1 MRSHL
6 LLRSGLIWHCTPL
19 LCLPTPVKQYS
30 AQLERNYASSAVQPF
45 YPVLYVDAVN
55 EHENPAAT
63 HFFPTGLPLPASR
76 SLLPHA
82 PAIHLNNSMRLL
94 KQDED
99 GGLTITSFHENELPP
114 YAILSHTWGGD
125 TDEVIFADLVGS
137 SNKAKHGYM
146 KKPGYKK
153 IRLCGKQAHRDEL
166 LYFWV
171 DTCCIDKSDTAELS
185 DSLRS
190 MFSWYQKAAKCYV
203 YLADVSTKKRKAA
216 SNLGDYTWEPS
227 LRSCRW
233 FTRGWTLQ
241 ELLAPSTVEF
251 FSEDWERLGDRIS
264 LKSLIYKITSIPY
277 EVLEGAPLHQFSVE
291 ERYRWRQNRV
301 TKVKED
307 AAYSMSGIFG
317 VDMAPNYGE
326 GEKQA
331 LKRLD
336 TLIQEQKGC
345 LRDLH
350 TTDPC
355 QDKKRIEKT
364 KGGLL
369 AGSYHWILD
378 NTTFQ
383 QWQQD
388 SQSRLLWVKG
398 DPGKGKTMLLC
409 GIIDELQKAL
419 PKAALIA
426 YFFCQATDLRINNAT
441 AVLRGLLYMLVSQQT
456 SLITHIL
463 KKYGHAGKALFD
475 DANAWIALTEIFVDM
490 LPDLQLSTTYLAVDA
505 LDECVLDLPKLLNFI
520 AKHSSASS
528 RIKWIVTSRNLPNIK
543 EQLEQAGHEIRLS
556 LELNADSVSAAVNI
570 FIQYKVSQLAHQKK
584 YDKQTQDEIFAG
596 LKMGANGTF
605 LWVALV
611 CQDLENTRKWNA
623 LKKLQ
628 SFPPGLGPLYERM
641 MQQISVS
648 DDAELCKQILALEAL
663 VYRPITLDELVAL
676 IEPLRDAADEDVRE
690 IISLCGS
697 FLTLREDT
705 VYFVHQSAK
714 DFLLEKA
721 CGDIFPSGAEEVHWV
736 ILTQSLAILSSTLH
750 KDMYDLK
757 APGIPIENV
766 IRPDPDPLAA
776 SRYSCVFWID
786 HLHDSKP
793 TSFTNSDRDLP
804 ITSIIDGFIRQK
816 YLYWLEALSL
826 SKSVGKGVV
835 SIANLRL
842 LVQVWHI
849 IDMYL
854 CRISCIS

>member
-1 MRSHL
+1 
-6 LLRSGLIWHCTPL
+6 
-19 LCLPTPVKQYS
+19 VKQHS
-30 AQLERNYASSAVQPF
+30 AQLERTYASGAVQPF
-45 YPVLYVDAVN
+45 YPVLYVAAVS

-63 HFFPTGLPLPASR
+63 HFLPTRLPLPASR
-76 SLLPHA
+76 SLLLHA
-82 PAIHLNNSMRLL
+82 PTIRLNNVMRLL

-99 GGLTITSFHENELPP
+99 GELTITSFHENELPP

-125 TDEVIFADLVGS
+125 TEEVIFADLVE
-137 SNKAKHGYM
+137 SNNKVKHGYRN
-146 KKPGYKK
+146 KPGYKK
-153 IRLCGKQAHRDEL
+153 IRLCGEQAQQDEL

-190 MFSWYQKAAKCYV
+190 MFRWYQKATKCYV
-203 YLADVSTKKRKAA
+203 YLADVSTKKHKAT
-216 SNLGDYTWEPS
+216 SNLGDNTWEPS
-227 LRSCRW
+227 LRSSRW

-241 ELLAPSTVEF
+241 ELLAPTTVDF

-277 EVLEGAPLHQFSVE
+277 EVLEGASLHQFSVE

-326 GEKQA
+326 GAEQA
-331 LKRLD
+331 FRRLH
-336 TLIQEQKGC
+336 TLIQEQKEHRWKRDEC
-345 LRDLH
+345 LRDLRA
-350 TTDPC
+350 TDPC
-355 QDKKRIEKT
+355 NDKKRIEQT

-369 AGSYHWILD
+369 ADSYRWIFD
-378 NTTFQ
+378 NTMFR
-383 QWQQD
+383 QWQHD
-388 SQSRLLWVKG
+388 PHSRLLWVKG
-398 DPGKGKTMLLC
+398 NPGKGKTMLLC

-456 SLITHIL
+456 SLITHIR
-463 KKYGHAGKALFD
+463 KKYDHAGKALFE
-475 DANAWIALTEIFVDM
+475 DANAWVALTEIFSDM
-490 LPDLQLSTTYLAVDA
+490 LPDLQLSTTYLIVDA
-505 LDECVLDLPKLLNFI
+505 LDECVVDLPKLLSFI
-520 AKHSSASS
+520 AEQSSASS
-528 RIKWIVTSRNLPNIK
+528 RMKWIVSSRNLPGIE
-543 EQLEQAGHEIRLS
+543 EQLEQAGHKIRLS
-556 LELNADSVSAAVNI
+556 LELNAESVSAAVSI
-570 FIQYKVSQLAHQKK
+570 FIQHKVSQLAHKKK
-584 YDKQTQDEIFAG
+584 YDKQTQDAVFAR
-596 LKMGANGTF
+596 LTLGADGTF

-611 CQDLENTRKWNA
+611 CQDLEMTKKWNA
-623 LKKLQ
+623 LKKLE

-676 IEPLRDAADEDVRE
+676 IEPLRDAVDEDVRE

-714 DFLLEKA
+714 DFLLEKT
-721 CGDIFPSGAEEVHWV
+721 CGDVFSSGAEVVHRE
-736 ILTQSLAILSSTLH
+736 IFTKSLAILSSTLH
-750 KDMYDLK
+750 RDMYGLK
-757 APGIPIENV
+757 ALGIPIENV

-776 SRYSCVFWID
+776 SGYPCVYWID
-786 HLHDSKP
+786 HLYDSKP
-793 TSFTNSDRDLP
+793 TSVTNSGCDLP
-804 ITSIIDGFIRQK
+804 ITGVIDTFLRKK
-816 YLYWLEALSL
+816 YLYWLEGLSL
-826 SKSVGKGVV
+826 FKSVGKGLL
-835 SIANLRL
+835 SIAKLRS
-842 LVQVWHI
+842 LVQVWHTI
-849 IDMYL
+849 NAYL
-854 CRISCIS
+854 YNTSLVF

>member
-1 MRSHL
+1 
-6 LLRSGLIWHCTPL
+6 
-19 LCLPTPVKQYS
+19 
-30 AQLERNYASSAVQPF
+30 
-45 YPVLYVDAVN
+45 
-55 EHENPAAT
+55 
-63 HFFPTGLPLPASR
+63 
-76 SLLPHA
+76 
-82 PAIHLNNSMRLL
+82 MRLL

-99 GGLTITSFHENELPP
+99 GELTITSFHENELPP

-125 TDEVIFADLVGS
+125 TDEVIFADLLES
-137 SNKAKHGYM
+137 NNKAKHGYR

-190 MFSWYQKAAKCYV
+190 MFRWYQKATKCYV
-203 YLADVSTKKRKAA
+203 YLADVSTKKRKAT

-227 LRSCRW
+227 LRSSRW

-264 LKSLIYKITSIPY
+264 LKSLIHKITSIPH

-291 ERYRWRQNRV
+291 ERYRWRQNRH

-307 AAYSMSGIFG
+307 AAYSMSGIFD

-326 GEKQA
+326 GPEQA
-331 LKRLD
+331 FRRLH
-336 TLIQEQKGC
+336 TLIQEQKEHRWKRDEC
-345 LRDLH
+345 LRDLRA
-350 TTDPC
+350 TDPC
-355 QDKKRIEKT
+355 NDKKRIEET

-369 AGSYHWILD
+369 ADSYHWILD
-378 NTTFQ
+378 NTTFR
-383 QWQQD
+383 QWQHD
-388 SQSRLLWVKG
+388 PHGRLLWIKG
-398 DPGKGKTMLLC
+398 NPGKGKTMLLC

-456 SLITHIL
+456 SLITHIR
-463 KKYGHAGKALFD
+463 KKYDHVGKALFE
-475 DANAWIALTEIFVDM
+475 DANAWVALTEIFSDM
-490 LPDLQLSTTYLAVDA
+490 LPDLQLSTTYLIVDA
-505 LDECVLDLPKLLNFI
+505 LDECVVDLPKLLSFI
-520 AKHSSASS
+520 AEQSSASS
-528 RIKWIVTSRNLPNIK
+528 RIKWIVSSRNLPGIE
-543 EQLEQAGHEIRLS
+543 EQLEQAGHKIRLS
-556 LELNADSVSAAVNI
+556 LELNAESVSAAVSI
-570 FIQYKVSQLAHQKK
+570 FIQHKVSQLAHKKK
-584 YDKQTQDEIFAG
+584 YDKQTQDAVFAR
-596 LKMGANGTF
+596 LTLGADGTF

-611 CQDLENTRKWNA
+611 CQDLEMTKRWNA
-623 LKKLQ
+623 LKKLE

-714 DFLLEKA
+714 DFILEKA
-721 CGDIFPSGAEEVHWV
+721 CRDVFPCGAEVVHRE
-736 ILTQSLAILSSTLH
+736 IFTKSLAILSSTLH
-750 KDMYDLK
+750 RDMYGLQ
-757 APGIPIENV
+757 ALGISIENV
-766 IRPDPDPLAA
+766 IRPNPDPLAA
-776 SRYSCVFWID
+776 SGYPCVYWID
-786 HLHDSKP
+786 HLHDSSPK
-793 TSFTNSDRDLP
+793 SLTNSDCDLQ
-804 ITSIIDGFIRQK
+804 ITGIIDTFLRKK
-816 YLYWLEALSL
+816 YLYWLEGLSL
-826 SKSVGKGVV
+826 FKSVGKGLL
-835 SIANLRL
+835 SIAKLRS
-842 LVQVWHI
+842 LVQVWHTI
-849 IDMYL
+849 NAYL
-854 CRISCIS
+854 YNTSLVF